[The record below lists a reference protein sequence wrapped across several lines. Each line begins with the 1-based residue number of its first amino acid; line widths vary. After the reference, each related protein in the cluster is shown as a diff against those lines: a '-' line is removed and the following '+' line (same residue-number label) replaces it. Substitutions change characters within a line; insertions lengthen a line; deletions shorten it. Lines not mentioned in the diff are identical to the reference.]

1 MDVLRDD
8 YDFAHLEAEFVHILQ
23 LKASTLVSLLDVINY
38 GNSLPGHVKF
48 SKDKLEKIRQALARK
63 LEHGDDTEDQHSTQP
78 GNDPCS
84 KYYAT
89 KETAKSVLEKYGVAI
104 IPSVLDEAE
113 CQAIVDGMWEFL
125 ETITAKFDVPIK
137 RADQATW
144 SSYYDLF
151 TLHSMLMQH
160 WKVGHAQFV
169 WNVRQNRK
177 VASIFAHLWRVPEE
191 ELIVSFDGVS
201 FHMPPEV
208 TKRGHY
214 RGNDWFHT
222 DQSLRNS
229 DFQCAQGW
237 VTGLDV
243 RQGDATLTFL
253 EESHN
258 LHEELADTIT
268 TPKAEDWY
276 KLSAE
281 EIKWYEEGQAQDSTR
296 GKLDMETAGNQKWI
310 RRPCPRRDITCPKG
324 SVVLWD
330 SRTIHAGKEA
340 LKERAQMNF
349 RCVVYVC
356 YVPHSFI
363 SETNRKKKLRYLEE
377 MRMTSHWPD
386 KIKVFPVNPR
396 TYGKELPTICDIDPP
411 QLSEFGRLLAG
422 ELK

>member
-1 MDVLRDD
+1 
-8 YDFAHLEAEFVHILQ
+8 
-23 LKASTLVSLLDVINY
+23 
-38 GNSLPGHVKF
+38 
-48 SKDKLEKIRQALARK
+48 
-63 LEHGDDTEDQHSTQP
+63 
-78 GNDPCS
+78 
-84 KYYAT
+84 
-89 KETAKSVLEKYGVAI
+89 
-104 IPSVLDEAE
+104 
-113 CQAIVDGMWEFL
+113 
-125 ETITAKFDVPIK
+125 
-137 RADQATW
+137 
-144 SSYYDLF
+144 
-151 TLHSMLMQH
+151 MLIQH

-177 VASIFAHLWRVPEE
+177 VASIFAHLWKVPEE

-201 FHMPPEV
+201 FHIPPEV

-222 DQSLRNS
+222 DQSLQNS

-243 RQGDATLTFL
+243 REGDATLTFL
-253 EESHN
+253 EGSHN
-258 LHEELADTIT
+258 LHEELAATIAS
-268 TPKAEDWY
+268 PKSEDWY

-281 EIKWYEEGQAQDSTR
+281 EIKWYEEGQAQDST
-296 GKLDMETAGNQKWI
+296 KSKPNMESVGNQKGAATSSQKWI
-310 RRPCPRRDITCPKG
+310 RRPCPRRNITCPKG

-340 LKERAQMNF
+340 DKNRAQMNF

-363 SETNRKKKLRYLEE
+363 SEANRKKKLRYLEE

-422 ELK
+422 GLK

>member
-1 MDVLRDD
+1 
-8 YDFAHLEAEFVHILQ
+8 
-23 LKASTLVSLLDVINY
+23 
-38 GNSLPGHVKF
+38 
-48 SKDKLEKIRQALARK
+48 
-63 LEHGDDTEDQHSTQP
+63 
-78 GNDPCS
+78 
-84 KYYAT
+84 
-89 KETAKSVLEKYGVAI
+89 
-104 IPSVLDEAE
+104 
-113 CQAIVDGMWEFL
+113 MWEFL

-281 EIKWYEEGQAQDSTR
+281 EIKWFESKGCS
-296 GKLDMETAGNQKWI
+296 
-310 RRPCPRRDITCPKG
+310 RRDITCPKG

-363 SETNRKKKLRYLEE
+363 SETNRKKKLRYLGE